1 LGAELGELLRTE
13 GFFCLQVLVLSLL
26 HGIPLGATIVTPLFK
41 ALLKQPMGIADLE
54 EVKPELALQVVV
66 APRLS
71 GFGARSAE

>member
-1 LGAELGELLRTE
+1 
-13 GFFCLQVLVLSLL
+13 LL
-26 HGIPLGATIVTPLFK
+26 HSIPLGATIVTPLFK

-71 GFGARSAE
+71 GFGARCAEWCLPLPICSS